1 MPVTGSTRPFGAGPF
16 GFSAFGAWRLDRA
29 GGRALPDSAAGGGA
43 RRSRAGMGRAA
54 AASAGMGGAL
64 NPKASGGALAAGS
77 EAIGG
82 MRRDAVRGAHAADIS
97 GMQGGVARTL
107 GATGLVAA
115 QGALRGRLRAL
126 WDRPDD
132 LPAAPPWAPRGPGSS
147 GPWFPSPMPGA
158 PAWVPQP
165 PAEQ

>member
-1 MPVTGSTRPFGAGPF
+1 
-16 GFSAFGAWRLDRA
+16 
-29 GGRALPDSAAGGGA
+29 

-64 NPKASGGALAAGS
+64 NPKTSGGALAAAS
-77 EAIGG
+77 DALGG
-82 MRRDAVRGAHAADIS
+82 IRRDAVLGAHAVAFGDVV
-97 GMQGGVARTL
+97 GGVARAL

-115 QGALRGRLRAL
+115 QGALRGRLRSL

-132 LPAAPPWAPRGPGSS
+132 VPATPSWAPGTPGSS